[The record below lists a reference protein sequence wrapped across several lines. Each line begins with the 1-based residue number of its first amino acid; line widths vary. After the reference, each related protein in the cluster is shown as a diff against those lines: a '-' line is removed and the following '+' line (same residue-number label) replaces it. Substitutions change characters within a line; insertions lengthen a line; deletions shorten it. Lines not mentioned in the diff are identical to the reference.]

1 MGASFNQEFE
11 FTEVATGLHFPEGPV
26 AMADGSVILTEMF
39 GKRITRVKSDGTKE
53 TIATV
58 NGGPNGLALGPDG
71 GLYVCNNGGNFEEI
85 DLGGLVVPG
94 GFPED
99 TYVGGSIQRVD
110 IATGAVTTLYS
121 ECDGR
126 KLIAPNDLVFDS
138 DGGFWF
144 TDHGSRKKYTSDFTG
159 IFYAKADGSR
169 IQMVV
174 FPVESPNGIGLSP
187 DGKRLYWAETH
198 TGRVFFRNV
207 TAPGEVEEGSP
218 IDPTLCLCGLPGL
231 QLLDS
236 LAVDGE
242 GNVCVATILNG
253 GITVIAPSGEILG
266 HVATGDMVT
275 TNICFGGPD
284 LQTAYITCASTGRL
298 VSMRWPVKGLRLNYQ

>member
-39 GKRITRVKSDGTKE
+39 GKRITRVKADGTKE

-71 GLYVCNNGGNFEEI
+71 ALYVCNNGGNFEEI

-159 IFYAKADGSR
+159 IFYAKADGSH

-218 IDPTLCLCGLPGL
+218 IDPTLCLFGLPGL

-284 LQTAYITCASTGRL
+284 LQTAYITCSSTGRL

>member
-1 MGASFNQEFE
+1 
-11 FTEVATGLHFPEGPV
+11 
-26 AMADGSVILTEMF
+26 MADGSVILTEMF
-39 GKRITRVKSDGTKE
+39 GKRITRVKADGTKE

-71 GLYVCNNGGNFEEI
+71 ALYVCNNGGNFEEI

-159 IFYAKADGSR
+159 IFYAKADGSH

-218 IDPTLCLCGLPGL
+218 IDPTLCLFGLPGL

-284 LQTAYITCASTGRL
+284 LQTAYITCSSTGRL

>member
-159 IFYAKADGSR
+159 IFYAKADGSH

-284 LQTAYITCASTGRL
+284 LQTAYITCSSTGRL

>member
-71 GLYVCNNGGNFEEI
+71 ALYVCNNGGNFEEI

-126 KLIAPNDLVFDS
+126 KLIAPNDLVFDH

-159 IFYAKADGSR
+159 IFYAKADGSH

-253 GITVIAPSGEILG
+253 GIMVISPSGEVLG

-284 LQTAYITCASTGRL
+284 LQTAYITCSSTGRL
-298 VSMRWPVKGLRLNYQ
+298 LSMRWPVKGLRLNYQ

>member
-1 MGASFNQEFE
+1 
-11 FTEVATGLHFPEGPV
+11 
-26 AMADGSVILTEMF
+26 MADGSVILTEMF
-39 GKRITRVKSDGTKE
+39 GKRITRVKADGTKE

-71 GLYVCNNGGNFEEI
+71 ALYVCNNGGNFEEI
-85 DLGGLVVPG
+85 DLGGLIVPG

-99 TYVGGSIQRVD
+99 TYIGGSIQRVD
-110 IATGAVTTLYS
+110 IATGVVTTLYS

-126 KLIAPNDLVFDS
+126 QLIAPNDLVFDR

-144 TDHGSRKKYTSDFTG
+144 TDHGSRKKYTSDFSG

-284 LQTAYITCASTGRL
+284 LQTAYITCSSTGRL

>member
-71 GLYVCNNGGNFEEI
+71 ALYVCNNGGNFEEI

-126 KLIAPNDLVFDS
+126 KLIAPNDLVFDH

-159 IFYAKADGSR
+159 IFYAKADGSH

-253 GITVIAPSGEILG
+253 GITVISPSGEVLG

-284 LQTAYITCASTGRL
+284 LQTAYITCSSTGRL
-298 VSMRWPVKGLRLNYQ
+298 LSMRWPVKGLRLNYQ

>member
-1 MGASFNQEFE
+1 
-11 FTEVATGLHFPEGPV
+11 
-26 AMADGSVILTEMF
+26 MF
-39 GKRITRVKSDGTKE
+39 GKRITRVKADGTKE

-71 GLYVCNNGGNFEEI
+71 ALYVCNNGGNFEEI
-85 DLGGLVVPG
+85 DLGGLIVPG

-99 TYVGGSIQRVD
+99 TYIGGSIQRVD
-110 IATGAVTTLYS
+110 IATGVVTTLYS

-126 KLIAPNDLVFDS
+126 QLIAPNDLVFDR

-284 LQTAYITCASTGRL
+284 LKTAYITCSSTGRL

>member
-39 GKRITRVKSDGTKE
+39 GKRITRVKADGTKE

-71 GLYVCNNGGNFEEI
+71 ALYVCNNGGNFEEI
-85 DLGGLVVPG
+85 DLGGLIVPG

-144 TDHGSRKKYTSDFTG
+144 TDHGSRKKFTSDFTG
-159 IFYAKADGSR
+159 IFYAKADGSH

-207 TAPGEVEEGSP
+207 TAPGAVEDGSP

-253 GITVIAPSGEILG
+253 GITVISPWGEILG

-284 LQTAYITCASTGRL
+284 LQTAYITCSSTGRL
-298 VSMRWPVKGLRLNYQ
+298 LSMRWPVKGLRLNYQ

>member
-1 MGASFNQEFE
+1 MEARFNQEFE

-39 GKRITRVKSDGTKE
+39 GKRITRVKADGAKE

-58 NGGPNGLALGPDG
+58 TGGPNGLALGPDG
-71 GLYVCNNGGNFEEI
+71 ALYVCNNGGNFEEI
-85 DLGGLVVPG
+85 DLGGLIVPG

-110 IATGAVTTLYS
+110 IATGAVTTLYT

-138 DGGFWF
+138 SGGFWF

-159 IFYAKADGSR
+159 IFYAKADGSQ
-169 IQMVV
+169 IKMVV

-187 DGKRLYWAETH
+187 DGKRVYWAETH

-253 GITVIAPSGEILG
+253 GITVISPSGEILG
-266 HVATGDMVT
+266 HIATGDMVT

-284 LQTAYITCASTGRL
+284 LQTAYITCSSTGRL
-298 VSMRWPVKGLRLNYQ
+298 VSMRWPVKGLALNYQ

>member
-159 IFYAKADGSR
+159 IFYAKADGSH

-253 GITVIAPSGEILG
+253 GITVISPSGEVLG

-284 LQTAYITCASTGRL
+284 LQTAYITCSSTGRL
-298 VSMRWPVKGLRLNYQ
+298 LSMRWPVKGLRLNYQ

>member
-39 GKRITRVKSDGTKE
+39 GKRITRVKADSTKE

-71 GLYVCNNGGNFEEI
+71 ALYVCNNGGNFEEI

-159 IFYAKADGSR
+159 IFYAKADGSH

-253 GITVIAPSGEILG
+253 GITVISPSGEVLG

-284 LQTAYITCASTGRL
+284 LQTAYITCSSTGRL
-298 VSMRWPVKGLRLNYQ
+298 LSMRWPVKGLRLNYQ

>member
-26 AMADGSVILTEMF
+26 VMADGSVILTEMF
-39 GKRITRVKSDGTKE
+39 GKRITRVKADGTKE

-71 GLYVCNNGGNFEEI
+71 ALYVCNNGGNFEEI
-85 DLGGLVVPG
+85 DLGGLIVPG

-99 TYVGGSIQRVD
+99 TYIGGSIQRVD
-110 IATGAVTTLYS
+110 IATGVVTTLYS

-126 KLIAPNDLVFDS
+126 QLIAPNDLVFDR

-284 LQTAYITCASTGRL
+284 LQTAYITCSSTGRL

>member
-1 MGASFNQEFE
+1 M
-11 FTEVATGLHFPEGPV
+11 
-26 AMADGSVILTEMF
+26 
-39 GKRITRVKSDGTKE
+39 
-53 TIATV
+53 
-58 NGGPNGLALGPDG
+58 
-71 GLYVCNNGGNFEEI
+71 CNNGGNFEEI
-85 DLGGLVVPG
+85 DLGGLIVPG

-99 TYVGGSIQRVD
+99 TYIGGSIQRVD
-110 IATGAVTTLYS
+110 IATGVVTTLYS

-126 KLIAPNDLVFDS
+126 QLIAPNDLVFDR

-284 LQTAYITCASTGRL
+284 LQTAYITCSSTGRL

>member
-1 MGASFNQEFE
+1 MGAGFNQEFE
-11 FTEVATGLHFPEGPV
+11 FAEVATGLHFPEGPV

-39 GKRITRVKSDGTKE
+39 GKRITRIKADGTKE

-71 GLYVCNNGGNFEEI
+71 ALYLCNNGGNFEEI
-85 DLGGLVVPG
+85 DFGGLIVPG

-144 TDHGSRKKYTSDFTG
+144 TDHGSRKKFTSDFTG
-159 IFYAKADGSR
+159 IFYAKADGSH

-187 DGKRLYWAETH
+187 DGKRVYWAETH

-207 TAPGEVEEGSP
+207 TAPGAVEEGSP

-236 LAVDGE
+236 LAVDGD

-253 GITVIAPSGEILG
+253 GITVISPSGEILG
-266 HVATGDMVT
+266 HIATGDMVT

-284 LQTAYITCASTGRL
+284 LQTAYITCSSTGRL
-298 VSMRWPVKGLRLNYQ
+298 LSMRWPVKGLRLNYQ

>member
-71 GLYVCNNGGNFEEI
+71 ALYVCNNGGNFEEI
-85 DLGGLVVPG
+85 DLGGLDVPG

-126 KLIAPNDLVFDS
+126 KLIAPNDLVFDH

-159 IFYAKADGSR
+159 IFYAKADGSH
-169 IQMVV
+169 IEMVV

-207 TAPGEVEEGSP
+207 TAPGELEEGSP

-236 LAVDGE
+236 LAVDGD

-253 GITVIAPSGEILG
+253 GITVISPSGEVLG

-284 LQTAYITCASTGRL
+284 LKTAYITCSSTGRL
-298 VSMRWPVKGLRLNYQ
+298 LSMRWPVKGLRLNYQ

>member
-71 GLYVCNNGGNFEEI
+71 ALYVCNNGGNFEEI
-85 DLGGLVVPG
+85 DLGGLVLPG

-159 IFYAKADGSR
+159 IFYAKADGSH

-207 TAPGEVEEGSP
+207 TAPGAVEEGSP

-236 LAVDGE
+236 LAVDGD

-253 GITVIAPSGEILG
+253 GITVISPSGEVLG

-284 LQTAYITCASTGRL
+284 LQTAYITCSSTGRL
-298 VSMRWPVKGLRLNYQ
+298 LSMRWPVKGLRLNYQ

>member
-1 MGASFNQEFE
+1 
-11 FTEVATGLHFPEGPV
+11 
-26 AMADGSVILTEMF
+26 MADGSVILAEMF
-39 GKRITRVKSDGTKE
+39 GKRITRVKADGTKE

-71 GLYVCNNGGNFEEI
+71 ALYVCNNGGNFEEI
-85 DLGGLVVPG
+85 DLGGLIVPG
-94 GFPED
+94 GFSED
-99 TYVGGSIQRVD
+99 TYIGGSIQRVD
-110 IATGAVTTLYS
+110 IATGVVTTLYS

-126 KLIAPNDLVFDS
+126 QLIAPNDLVFDR

-159 IFYAKADGSR
+159 IFYAKADGSH

-284 LQTAYITCASTGRL
+284 LQTAYITCSSTGRL

>member
-159 IFYAKADGSR
+159 IFYAKADGSH

-253 GITVIAPSGEILG
+253 GITVISPSGEVLG

-284 LQTAYITCASTGRL
+284 LKTAYVTWSRVCDSTTSELTPRG
-298 VSMRWPVKGLRLNYQ
+298 

>member
-1 MGASFNQEFE
+1 
-11 FTEVATGLHFPEGPV
+11 
-26 AMADGSVILTEMF
+26 
-39 GKRITRVKSDGTKE
+39 
-53 TIATV
+53 
-58 NGGPNGLALGPDG
+58 
-71 GLYVCNNGGNFEEI
+71 VCNNGGNFEEI

-159 IFYAKADGSR
+159 IFYAKADGSH

-218 IDPTLCLCGLPGL
+218 IDPTLCLFGLPGL

-284 LQTAYITCASTGRL
+284 LQTAYITCSSTGRL

>member
-39 GKRITRVKSDGTKE
+39 GKRITRVKADSTKE

-71 GLYVCNNGGNFEEI
+71 ALYVCNNGGNFEEI

-159 IFYAKADGSR
+159 IFYAKADGSH

-253 GITVIAPSGEILG
+253 GITVISPSGEVLG

-284 LQTAYITCASTGRL
+284 LKTAYITCSSTGRL
-298 VSMRWPVKGLRLNYQ
+298 LSMRWPVKGLRLNYQ

>member
-39 GKRITRVKSDGTKE
+39 GKRITRVKADGTKE

-71 GLYVCNNGGNFEEI
+71 ALYVCNNGGNFEEI
-85 DLGGLVVPG
+85 DLGGLIVPG

-99 TYVGGSIQRVD
+99 TYIGGSIQRVD
-110 IATGAVTTLYS
+110 IATGVVTTLYS

-126 KLIAPNDLVFDS
+126 QLIAPNDLVFDR

-284 LQTAYITCASTGRL
+284 LQTAYITCSSTGRL

>member
-1 MGASFNQEFE
+1 
-11 FTEVATGLHFPEGPV
+11 
-26 AMADGSVILTEMF
+26 MADGSVILTEMF
-39 GKRITRVKSDGTKE
+39 GKRITRVKADGTKE

-71 GLYVCNNGGNFEEI
+71 ALYVCNNGGNFEEI

-159 IFYAKADGSR
+159 IFYAKADGSH

-218 IDPTLCLCGLPGL
+218 IDPTLCLYGLPGL

-284 LQTAYITCASTGRL
+284 LQTAYITCSSTGRL

>member
-39 GKRITRVKSDGTKE
+39 GKRITRVKADSTKE

-71 GLYVCNNGGNFEEI
+71 ALYVCNNGGNFEEI
-85 DLGGLVVPG
+85 DLGGLVLPG

-159 IFYAKADGSR
+159 IFYAKADGSH

-253 GITVIAPSGEILG
+253 GITVISPSGEVLG

-284 LQTAYITCASTGRL
+284 LQTAYITCSSTGRL
-298 VSMRWPVKGLRLNYQ
+298 LSMRWPVKGLRLNYQ

>member
-159 IFYAKADGSR
+159 IFYAKADGSH

-253 GITVIAPSGEILG
+253 GITVISPSGEVLG

-284 LQTAYITCASTGRL
+284 LKTAYITCSSTGRL
-298 VSMRWPVKGLRLNYQ
+298 LSMRWPVKGLRLNYQ

>member
-159 IFYAKADGSR
+159 IFYAKADGSH

-253 GITVIAPSGEILG
+253 GITVISPSGEVLR

-284 LQTAYITCASTGRL
+284 LKTAYITCSSTGRL
-298 VSMRWPVKGLRLNYQ
+298 LSMRWPVKGLRLNYQ

>member
-39 GKRITRVKSDGTKE
+39 GKRITRVKADGTKE

-71 GLYVCNNGGNFEEI
+71 ALYVCNNGGNFEEI
-85 DLGGLVVPG
+85 DLGGLIVPG

-99 TYVGGSIQRVD
+99 TYIGGSIQRVD
-110 IATGAVTTLYS
+110 IATGVVTTLYS

-126 KLIAPNDLVFDS
+126 QLIAPNDLVFDR

-144 TDHGSRKKYTSDFTG
+144 TDHGSRKKYTSDFSG

-284 LQTAYITCASTGRL
+284 LQTAYITCSSTGRL

>member
-39 GKRITRVKSDGTKE
+39 GKRITRVKADGTKE

-71 GLYVCNNGGNFEEI
+71 ALYVCNNGGNFEEI
-85 DLGGLVVPG
+85 DLGGLIVPG

-99 TYVGGSIQRVD
+99 TYIGGSIQRVD
-110 IATGAVTTLYS
+110 IATGVVTTLYS

-126 KLIAPNDLVFDS
+126 QLIAPNDLVFDR

-144 TDHGSRKKYTSDFTG
+144 TDHGSRKKYTSDFSG

-218 IDPTLCLCGLPGL
+218 IDPTLCLFGLPGL

-284 LQTAYITCASTGRL
+284 LQTAYITCSSTGRL

>member
-1 MGASFNQEFE
+1 MGAGFNQEFE

-39 GKRITRVKSDGTKE
+39 GKRITRVKADGTKE

-71 GLYVCNNGGNFEEI
+71 ALYLCNNGGNFEEI

-110 IATGAVTTLYS
+110 IATGAVTSLYS

-144 TDHGSRKKYTSDFTG
+144 TDHGSRKKFTSDFTG
-159 IFYAKADGSR
+159 IFYAKADGSH

-207 TAPGEVEEGSP
+207 TAPGAVEDGSP

-236 LAVDGE
+236 LAVDGD

-253 GITVIAPSGEILG
+253 GITVISPSGEILG
-266 HVATGDMVT
+266 HIATGDMVT

-284 LQTAYITCASTGRL
+284 LKTAYITCSSTGRL
-298 VSMRWPVKGLRLNYQ
+298 LSMRWPVKGLRLNYQ

>member
-39 GKRITRVKSDGTKE
+39 GKRITRVKADGTKE

-71 GLYVCNNGGNFEEI
+71 ALYVCNNGGNFEEI
-85 DLGGLVVPG
+85 DLGGLIVPG

-99 TYVGGSIQRVD
+99 TYIGGSIQRVD
-110 IATGAVTTLYS
+110 IATGVVTTLYS

-126 KLIAPNDLVFDS
+126 QLIAPNDLVFDR

-159 IFYAKADGSR
+159 IFYAKADGSH

-218 IDPTLCLCGLPGL
+218 IDPTLCLFGLPGL

-284 LQTAYITCASTGRL
+284 LQTAYITCSSTGRL

>member
-1 MGASFNQEFE
+1 
-11 FTEVATGLHFPEGPV
+11 
-26 AMADGSVILTEMF
+26 MF
-39 GKRITRVKSDGTKE
+39 GKRITRVKADGTKE

-71 GLYVCNNGGNFEEI
+71 ALYVCNNGGNFEEI
-85 DLGGLVVPG
+85 DLGGLIVPG

-99 TYVGGSIQRVD
+99 TYIGGSIQRVD
-110 IATGAVTTLYS
+110 IATGVVTTLYS

-126 KLIAPNDLVFDS
+126 QLIAPNDLVFDR

-144 TDHGSRKKYTSDFTG
+144 TDHGSRKKYTSDFSG

-284 LQTAYITCASTGRL
+284 LQTAYITCSSTGRL

>member
-1 MGASFNQEFE
+1 MGAGFNQEFE

-39 GKRITRVKSDGTKE
+39 GKRITRVKADGTKE

-71 GLYVCNNGGNFEEI
+71 ALYVCNNGGNFEEI

-110 IATGAVTTLYS
+110 IATGAVATLYS

-159 IFYAKADGSR
+159 IFYAKADGSH

-253 GITVIAPSGEILG
+253 GITVISPSGEVLG

-284 LQTAYITCASTGRL
+284 LKTAYITCSSTGRL
-298 VSMRWPVKGLRLNYQ
+298 LSMHWPVKGLRLNYQ

>member
-39 GKRITRVKSDGTKE
+39 GKRITRVKADGTKE

-71 GLYVCNNGGNFEEI
+71 ALYVCNNGGNFEEI
-85 DLGGLVVPG
+85 DLGGLIVPG

-99 TYVGGSIQRVD
+99 TYIGGSIQRVD
-110 IATGAVTTLYS
+110 IATGVVTTLYS

-126 KLIAPNDLVFDS
+126 KLIAPNDLVFDR

-144 TDHGSRKKYTSDFTG
+144 TDHGSRKKYTSDFSG

-284 LQTAYITCASTGRL
+284 LQTAYITCSSTGRL

>member
-1 MGASFNQEFE
+1 
-11 FTEVATGLHFPEGPV
+11 
-26 AMADGSVILTEMF
+26 MADGSVILTEMF

-71 GLYVCNNGGNFEEI
+71 ALYVCNNGGNFEEI
-85 DLGGLVVPG
+85 DLGGLIVPG

-99 TYVGGSIQRVD
+99 TYIGGSIQRVD
-110 IATGAVTTLYS
+110 IATGVVTTLYS

-126 KLIAPNDLVFDS
+126 KLIAPNDLVFDR

-159 IFYAKADGSR
+159 IFYAKADGSH

-284 LQTAYITCASTGRL
+284 LQTAYITCSSTGRL